1 MLSKQVITAAI
12 RSSAPRTAVGR
23 MAPAIHHIRSYAQ
36 PASSPDTKPPVA
48 VYGLD
53 GTYASALV
61 CIGTSILYKEAAA
74 DPNGRQ

>member
-1 MLSKQVITAAI
+1 MLSRQAVSAAF
-12 RSSAPRTAVGR
+12 RSSAPRSAVGR
-23 MAPAIHHIRSYAQ
+23 TANAIPHIRSYAQ

-61 CIGTSILYKEAAA
+61 CF
-74 DPNGRQ
+74 